1 MHRVS
6 LRGLTGSL
14 PGSPPEAALRI
25 VTARAGVLGAL
36 AFAVLARP
44 APGQGY
50 LLRLDSRFQAAAYRG
65 VSIDS
70 IPASAVV
77 MGPTGG
83 PTTPDGYAVSC
94 NANGYCTFYR
104 AGPIV
109 HAAPVT
115 TMADLT
121 VWGLGISGFSLHAQ
135 GRVAGDLSSGDN
147 WPGTDS
153 HVELFEG
160 YAQYAAERLTVQIGR
175 QTVTSRF
182 GLSGFDGGAL
192 TLRDRKRGLD
202 VTGYGGWGLARGIA
216 LPVTSP
222 ALNPLDDFQPRRRQ
236 LVAGASA
243 GWTSARADLRVE
255 YQREVDPEVDY
266 FVSER
271 AGGNVVLR
279 PAPGWSLAG
288 GAEYD
293 LAAGW
298 WGSAEAALR
307 FAPVGG
313 RAAASLAVRRY
324 RPHFDLWTIWGAFSP
339 VPYRAID
346 AAVAFTPIARLRLR
360 ASGERYSYD
369 ATGAAT
375 PLVPDETSG
384 WRFSWGATYT
394 PAPQWTFDGGY
405 HAEFGPG
412 AASRG
417 FDGAVTFTPG
427 DFLALSIQGS
437 TLDRPLEFRF
447 DPAAQHTYG
456 LQGEY
461 RVSPRLR
468 MQLAASRYVEDRQRP
483 DASAFSWDQLRVSG
497 RIVLLFGGG
506 DAGLGNLPPAVRRL
520 PGGREER

>member
-1 MHRVS
+1 MTT
-6 LRGLTGSL
+6 RGAAR
-14 PGSPPEAALRI
+14 AAL
-25 VTARAGVLGAL
+25 AAL
-36 AFAVLARP
+36 ALAGLARP
-44 APGQGY
+44 ASGQGY

-77 MGPTGG
+77 TGPTGG

-115 TMADLT
+115 TTADVT
-121 VWGLGISGFSLHAQ
+121 VWGLGIRGLSVHAQ

-160 YAQYAAERLTVQIGR
+160 YAQYAAERFTVQLGR
-175 QTVTSRF
+175 QTMASRF
-182 GLSGFDGGAL
+182 GFTGFDGGEL
-192 TLRDRKRGLD
+192 TLRDRTRGLD
-202 VTGYGGWGLARGIA
+202 VTGYGGWGLARGTA

-243 GWTSARADLRVE
+243 GWTSARADVRLE

-271 AGGNVVLR
+271 AGGSVVLR
-279 PAPGWSLAG
+279 PLPGWSLTG

-298 WGSAEAALR
+298 WGSADATLH

-313 RAAASLAVRRY
+313 RVAASIGVRRY

-339 VPYRAID
+339 VPYRAVD
-346 AAVAFTPIARLRLR
+346 ASVAFTPIARLRVR
-360 ASGERYSYD
+360 AAGESYSYD
-369 ATGAAT
+369 PTGAAT
-375 PLVPDETSG
+375 PLVAYETSG

-394 PAPQWTFDGGY
+394 LAPRWTFDGGY
-405 HAEFGPG
+405 HAEYGPG

-427 DFLALSIQGS
+427 EFLALSIQGS

-447 DPAAQHTYG
+447 DQASLHSYG
-456 LQGEY
+456 VEGEY

-468 MQLAASRYVEDRQRP
+468 MQLEASRYAEDRQRP
-483 DASAFSWDQLRVSG
+483 DPAAFNWDQLRVSG
-497 RIVLLFGGG
+497 RVVLLFGGG
-506 DAGLGNLPPAVRRL
+506 DAGAGLGNLPPAVRRL